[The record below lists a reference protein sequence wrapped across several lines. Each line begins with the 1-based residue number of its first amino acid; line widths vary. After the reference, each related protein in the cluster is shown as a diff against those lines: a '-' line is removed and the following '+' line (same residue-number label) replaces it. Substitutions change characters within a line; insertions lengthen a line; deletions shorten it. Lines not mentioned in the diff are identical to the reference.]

1 MKTAQIERR
10 LEEIRIEIRAER
22 ISLGEIAE
30 LESLSKHIDKNDVEL
45 LEWAG
50 VDEFEEDETEYTLD
64 DETINDIVINER
76 IRQEELFE
84 YQIIHRESF
93 IDELIGWIYE
103 ANSCGRSSSFVM
115 KEDLKHLFTLEDE
128 YIFSSVLTNKYV
140 CKSDDDFNEICE
152 ELLELNNSLK

>member
-50 VDEFEEDETEYTLD
+50 VDEF
-64 DETINDIVINER
+64 
-76 IRQEELFE
+76 
-84 YQIIHRESF
+84 
-93 IDELIGWIYE
+93 
-103 ANSCGRSSSFVM
+103 
-115 KEDLKHLFTLEDE
+115 
-128 YIFSSVLTNKYV
+128 
-140 CKSDDDFNEICE
+140 
-152 ELLELNNSLK
+152 